1 MATSA
6 KKVKASRENGK
17 KGGRKTGSL
26 NQSTLDKM
34 KVAKIF
40 NQKAM
45 AAADILF
52 NSKLHVATGQSFLYK
67 IEKYYVGKGANREL
81 RQKPP
86 KLVTAQWEIEDYL
99 MNRVGSADYDAPE
112 DTYYFM
118 TTERGNS
125 SALEDL
131 INRAIGTVAQKI
143 GLEDD
148 PDGKPQKITGLI
160 IMREG
165 TILKKDKK

>member
-1 MATSA
+1 MATSI
-6 KKVKASRENGK
+6 KRVKASRENGK
-17 KGGRKTGSL
+17 KGGRKKGTL

-34 KVAKIF
+34 KVAKAF
-40 NQKAM
+40 NEKAM

-67 IEKYYVGKGANREL
+67 IEKYYTGKGQNREL
-81 RQKPP
+81 KRKPP

-99 MNRVGSADYDAPE
+99 MNRITNGDLEDSE

-131 INRAIGTVAQKI
+131 INRAIGTVAQIVKT
-143 GLEDD
+143 EDEK
-148 PDGKPQKITGLI
+148 GNPQPITGLI
-160 IMREG
+160 IMREPP
-165 TILKKDKK
+165 TKKKE

>member
-1 MATSA
+1 MGTSE
-6 KKVKASRENGK
+6 KRKKASKENGK
-17 KGGRKTGSL
+17 KGGRKKGTL
-26 NQSTLDKM
+26 NQSTLDRM
-34 KVAKIF
+34 KVAKAF

-67 IEKYYVGKGANREL
+67 IEKYYVGKGKNREL
-81 RQKPP
+81 RQRPP

-99 MNRVGSADYDAPE
+99 MNRLENGDLTDSE

-131 INRAIGTVAQKI
+131 INRAIGTVAQIVKT
-143 GLEDD
+143 EDEK
-148 PDGKPQKITGLI
+148 GNPQPITGLI

-165 TILKKDKK
+165 DFKKKEK